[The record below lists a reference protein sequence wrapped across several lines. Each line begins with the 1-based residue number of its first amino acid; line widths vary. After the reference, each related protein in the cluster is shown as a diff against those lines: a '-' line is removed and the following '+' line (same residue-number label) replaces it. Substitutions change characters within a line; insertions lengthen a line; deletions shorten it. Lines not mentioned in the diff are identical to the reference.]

1 MGAVQIFIEIRYNI
15 SRVLVLGG
23 DNIVHILGGEH
34 RRQLLPGKR
43 VVMVWCKE
51 GCVPL
56 VYRVVVFIIGE
67 IVRNSLQILWRGVVS
82 ILVRKRKVIRGRKVV
97 KGKIRK
103 IFLKG
108 EDVRRVLQGN
118 ILRQVQ
124 IFRRDE
130 YYLILAGWV
139 VFCKKLRAKIV
150 LRTAS
155 CLGRSD
161 VFQNL
166 L

>member
-15 SRVLVLGG
+15 SRVLVLGD

-82 ILVRKRKVIRGRKVV
+82 ILVRKRKVIWGREIV

-108 EDVRRVLQGN
+108 EDVRRILQGN
-118 ILRQVQ
+118 VLGQVQ
-124 IFRRDE
+124 IFRRDKNN
-130 YYLILAGWV
+130 LVLAGWF
-139 VFCKKLRAKIV
+139 VFCKQLWAKIIFWS
-150 LRTAS
+150 TG
-155 CLGRSD
+155 CLG
-161 VFQNL
+161 
-166 L
+166 